1 MADTSYDVR
10 VWKTEVYRGTR
21 ANTYYVR
28 WSVAGHRRKQPF
40 KTRALADSFRS
51 DLVAAARRGEAFA
64 TESGLPVSMQRT
76 TNTLSWYRFA
86 CQFID
91 LKWPKTAATTRR
103 TNAEAITAI
112 TVLMITEGARGRPD
126 DQTLRVALQRWAFNT
141 RTRDT
146 APAEARR
153 VLAWLDKHTR
163 PVAALSDPVV
173 LRLVLTGL
181 ATRLD
186 GKPYA
191 SSVTSRRRKILNAA
205 VEYATERKLLSS
217 NPIPALRWKPPKPS
231 LVVDPR
237 TVPNPMQA
245 RTLLEAVA
253 TQPRSGPRLVA
264 FFGCLYY
271 AAMRPEEAVGLT
283 KANLALP
290 REGWGKIHLE
300 IAEPHAGKDW
310 TDSGHNRD
318 RRQLKQREKG
328 EIRTVPCPPELTSLI
343 WEHVKT
349 FGFASDGRLFV
360 GERNQRELPKLTIT
374 RAWKRARADTFTPEV
389 ATSTLAAT
397 PYDLRHAAVST
408 WLHAGVPPAK
418 VAEWAGQSIEIL
430 FRIYAK
436 FLDGG
441 EDELYRRIDAAHGNQ
456 PSPTPGKLRHAF
468 GTITQ

>member
-1 MADTSYDVR
+1 
-10 VWKTEVYRGTR
+10 
-21 ANTYYVR
+21 
-28 WSVAGHRRKQPF
+28 
-40 KTRALADSFRS
+40 
-51 DLVAAARRGEAFA
+51 
-64 TESGLPVSMQRT
+64 MQRI

-91 LKWPKTAATTRR
+91 LEWSKVAATTRR

-126 DQTLRVALQRWAFNT
+126 DQTIRVALQRWAFNT

-146 APAEARR
+146 APTEARR

-163 PVAALSDPVV
+163 PVAALSDPVF

-181 ATRLD
+181 SARLD

-191 SSVTSRRRKILNAA
+191 PSVISRRRKILNAA
-205 VEYATERKLLSS
+205 VEYATERQLLSS
-217 NPIPALRWKPPKPS
+217 NPMPALKWKPPKPS
-231 LVVDPR
+231 LVIDPR

-245 RTLLEAVA
+245 RTLLQAVG
-253 TQPRSGPRLVA
+253 TQSRSGPRLVV

-300 IAEPHAGKDW
+300 IAEPYAGKDW

-318 RRQLKQREKG
+318 RRRLKQREKG
-328 EIRTVPCPPELTSLI
+328 EIRTVPCPPELTALI
-343 WEHVKT
+343 REHVKT

-360 GERNQRELPKLTIT
+360 GERNARELPKLTIT

-389 ATSTLAAT
+389 ATSALAGT

-418 VAEWAGQSIEIL
+418 VAEWAGQSVETL

-441 EDELYRRIDAAHGNQ
+441 EDELYRRIDAAYGNQ
-456 PSPTPGKLRHAF
+456 PPSTPCKLRHAF